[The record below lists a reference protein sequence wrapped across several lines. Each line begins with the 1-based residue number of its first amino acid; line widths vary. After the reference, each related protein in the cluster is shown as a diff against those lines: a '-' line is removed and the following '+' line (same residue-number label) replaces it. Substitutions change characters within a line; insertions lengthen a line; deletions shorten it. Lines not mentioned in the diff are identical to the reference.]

1 MQLVYA
7 SRTGDN
13 SASHSIF
20 QIFPQDKE
28 RQLSKCGFQIVSDW
42 SFRLFIEEYERHEAH
57 RANDFYRQ
65 ISGVPRA
72 ASLWGNVFEL
82 KVLHHIDTCGGRKF
96 QIRGLSS
103 PSIITWKC
111 PAPIRRYTFVREA
124 DFIREITKAVKE
136 DKSLHLVPSA
146 PNFEA
151 VDSIIYTPNEVLT
164 CIQATV
170 SGEHAISVPGLQ
182 RIQNWLGTE
191 PPLAVLRPEPHRPWR
206 LIFIVPP
213 GDASTYEMQQFNK
226 DTKKGEWANSGKVL
240 QYVLGLDVLEKIQN
254 DNLGGSS

>member
-7 SRTGDN
+7 SRTGDQTV
-13 SASHSIF
+13 SHSIF
-20 QIFPQDKE
+20 QNFPRDKQ
-28 RQLSKCGFQIVSDW
+28 RQLSECGFRLVSHW
-42 SFRLFIEEYERHEAH
+42 AFRLFIEEYKSHEAH

-72 ASLWGNVFEL
+72 ASLWGHVFEQ

-96 QIRGLSS
+96 EIRGLSS
-103 PSIITWKC
+103 PSIITWEC
-111 PAPIRRYTFVREA
+111 PAPIRRYTFLREA
-124 DFIREITKAVKE
+124 DFIREITKAIKE
-136 DKSLHLVPSA
+136 NKSLHLVPSA
-146 PNFEA
+146 SNFEA

-182 RIQNWLGTE
+182 RLQNWLGAK
-191 PPLAVLRPEPHRPWR
+191 PPLAHLCPLPHRPWR

-226 DTKKGEWANSGKVL
+226 DTKTGEWAHSGKVL